1 MAENEVLIDTSVE
14 VDKKTLTK
22 TVRFLPDGTIEKLSE
37 AQNPYRWRFRSSA
50 SPDGARCGCCGGCLK
65 PLE

>member
-22 TVRFLPDGTIEKLSE
+22 TVRLLPDGT
-37 AQNPYRWRFRSSA
+37 WT
-50 SPDGARCGCCGGCLK
+50 ARNEQSKGKGWGMQRIRYN
-65 PLE
+65 